1 LAHAA
6 HRAGRAARSSAAL
19 LGQVEEGGG
28 YPVGRVPQLAALDR
42 LVADLA
48 GGRGGVLWV
57 EGEPGIGKS
66 LLVDELVARLP
77 PGTTVLRAAAGE
89 LTRPFPLQAMARAL
103 GVGGAADSAGRLDPV
118 LAAGEQML
126 ALIDRHCCGPVLL
139 VLEDLQWADEASV
152 TLWTRLTLAVD
163 QLPLLLVGTRRPAPD
178 GARLD
183 QLRAAVEAA
192 GGTVLALDPLTP
204 DDVRT
209 LAARLLGREPDRA
222 LLALLAEAGGNP
234 SYVREL
240 VVALPDRPA
249 SLTAAI
255 HRRLATLEPGSQDV
269 LRLAALLGREFAVQ
283 DLALATVR
291 QAAELMPELE
301 AAAAAGILD
310 ATDERLVFRHDVVRE
325 VLVDDTAPSLRAA
338 LHSQFAQALAESGAG
353 LGAVAPHLL
362 AGASTLQPWT
372 ARWLAGLPEAALYTA
387 PEVAIELLERAV
399 RAPGVV
405 DRWTVLA
412 ARLAT
417 LYLVTGRDDDADG
430 LAAEVLRAD
439 VDPDERGRMLLL
451 RVRVS
456 SRRTRTEV
464 GLGEVAAALADER
477 LPPVWAARI
486 RARRAIM
493 LFKLGRFREARTE
506 AERALADATAVA
518 DAIGAGTG
526 RLVLGQL
533 AGDAS
538 ALEHIDA
545 GLFGLGADPE
555 AMDLRLL
562 LLNNRLAALNN
573 LGRGAEFR
581 TAVDQALI
589 LADQAGSARSGWLLG
604 AAAMGL
610 FDFGDWD
617 GALLHLDSMQ
627 SPQPASVRMTRHGLA
642 ALIAGHRED
651 WPRLREHVA
660 VAAELPITA
669 GDTRI
674 LSGYLVAAR
683 ALRAQADGDLDRA
696 VDELATWLDPDL
708 GYDAGERYMW
718 LPDLV
723 RLALAAGRADV
734 ARAAAAASEADARS
748 QDDGGPGPRPRQRLA
763 AEFCRGQLTDD
774 VAALKRVAATARR
787 YGWVPLEASVTE
799 EAAVRLAAAR
809 DVPRARAALG
819 DAVRSYTQLGA
830 TWDVRRADARLRAH
844 GVRRGP
850 RSLHRRPDSGWSALT
865 PTERRVA
872 DLVAAGR
879 SNPDIAAELVI
890 SRRTVQ
896 THVSHILRKLALT
909 TRTDIHPIPAGHDA

>member
-6 HRAGRAARSSAAL
+6 GGASGRLALLEAVKDDGGTVGRA
-19 LGQVEEGGG
+19 
-28 YPVGRVPQLAALDR
+28 PQLAALDR

-48 GGRGGVLWV
+48 AGRGRVLWI

-66 LLVDELVARLP
+66 LLVDELVERRP
-77 PGTTVLRAAAGE
+77 DGCTVLRAAAEE
-89 LTRPFPLQAMARAL
+89 LTRSFPLRAMARAL
-103 GVGGAADSAGRLDPV
+103 GGGAAVESAGVLDPV
-118 LAAGEQML
+118 LAAGERML
-126 ALIDRHCCGPVLL
+126 ELVDRLCGRGPVLL
-139 VLEDLQWADEASV
+139 AVEDLQWADEASV
-152 TLWTRLTLAVD
+152 TLWGRLSLAVD

-178 GARLD
+178 GTRLD
-183 QLRAAVEAA
+183 QLRAAVAAA
-192 GGTVLALDPLTP
+192 GGTVLDLDPMTP
-204 DDVRT
+204 DEVRT
-209 LAARLLGREPDRA
+209 LAARLLGREPDQR
-222 LLALLAEAGGNP
+222 LLTTLAQAGGNP

-240 VVALPDRPA
+240 LAGGDRPA
-249 SLTAAI
+249 SLTAGI
-255 HRRLATLEPGSQDV
+255 QRRLADLDPDTRDV
-269 LRLAALLGREFAVQ
+269 LRLAALLGRDFAVQ
-283 DLALATVR
+283 DLALATGR
-291 QAAELMPELE
+291 PAAELMPELE
-301 AAAAAGILD
+301 AATAAGILD
-310 ATDERLVFRHDVVRE
+310 AAGGLLAFRHDVVRG
-325 VLVDDTAPSLRAA
+325 VLDSDTAPSLRAA

-362 AGASTLQPWT
+362 AGGPTVPPWT
-372 ARWLAGLPEAALYTA
+372 ARWLAGLPEATLYTA
-387 PEVAIELLERAV
+387 PEVAVELLERTV
-399 RAPGVV
+399 RAPGAA
-405 DRWTVLA
+405 DRWAVLA
-412 ARLAT
+412 ERLAA
-417 LYLVTGRDDDADG
+417 LYLATGRDDDADR
-430 LAAEVLRAD
+430 LAAEVLRAG
-439 VDPDERGRMLLL
+439 VDADERGRMLLL

-456 SRRTRTEV
+456 SRRTRAEL
-464 GLGEVAAALADER
+464 GLSEVAAALADER
-477 LPPVWAARI
+477 LPTAWAARI

-493 LFKLGRFREARTE
+493 LFKLSRFREARAE
-506 AERALADATAVA
+506 AERALADATSVV
-518 DAIGAGTG
+518 DPVGVGTAQ
-526 RLVLGQL
+526 LVLGQL

-545 GLFGLGADPE
+545 GLLGLGADPE

-562 LLNNRLAALNN
+562 LLNNRLATLNN
-573 LGRGAEFR
+573 LGLGAEFR
-581 TAVDQALI
+581 AAVDRALI
-589 LADQAGSARSGWLLG
+589 LSDQAGSARAGWLLG

-627 SPQPASVRMTRHGLA
+627 SPQPVSVRMTWHGLA

-651 WPRLREHVA
+651 WPRLRQHVA
-660 VAAELPITA
+660 AGAELPITA

-723 RLALAAGRADV
+723 GLALAAGRADV
-734 ARAAAAASEADARS
+734 AREAAAASEADARS
-748 QDDGGPGPRPRQRLA
+748 HDDGGSGPRPRQRLA
-763 AEFCRGQLTDD
+763 AELCRAQLSDD
-774 VAALKRVAATARR
+774 VAALERVAATAGR
-787 YGWVPLEASVTE
+787 YGWMPLEAAATE
-799 EAAVRLAAAR
+799 EAAVRLAAAG

-819 DAVRSYTQLGA
+819 DAVRSYAHLGA

-850 RSLHRRPDSGWSALT
+850 RSLHRRPDTGWLALT

-909 TRTDIHPIPAGHDA
+909 TRTDIHPVPAYRDA